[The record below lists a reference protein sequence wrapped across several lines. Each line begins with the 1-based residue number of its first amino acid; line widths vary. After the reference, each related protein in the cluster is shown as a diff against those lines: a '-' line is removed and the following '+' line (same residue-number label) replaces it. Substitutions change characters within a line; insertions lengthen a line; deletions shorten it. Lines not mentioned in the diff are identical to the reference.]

1 MRTAE
6 VPQIASLSKAEKILF
21 IEELWDEISMDDEE
35 INIPISHQK
44 ELVNRLQNYRNNPNH
59 VLTLQELQK
68 KITQSK

>member
-6 VPQIASLSKAEKILF
+6 VPQIAALSKAEKILF

-35 INIPISHQK
+35 INVPISHQK
-44 ELVNRLQNYRNNPNH
+44 ELDTRLQNYRNNPNH

>member
-35 INIPISHQK
+35 INVPVSHQQ
-44 ELVNRLQNYRNNPNH
+44 ELDTRLQNYRNNPNH

>member
-35 INIPISHQK
+35 INVPISHQK